1 MRDAAAKTVNLG
13 RGCRGLVEDGPLP
26 HAASNTAATAAMA
39 QVRSETLDIS
49 ITW

>member
-1 MRDAAAKTVNLG
+1 MRDAAAKTVNLVG
-13 RGCRGLVEDGPLP
+13 AAEGWVEDGPLP
-26 HAASNTAATAAMA
+26 HAARNTAATAAMA